1 MSAETTAYRMRT
13 PPLVSLR
20 VPADVSPYGL
30 AASAH
35 LMWRLTE
42 QGRDVEG
49 TAPAFSARFCTESSP
64 RCG

>member
-1 MSAETTAYRMRT
+1 MSAETSSYRMRT
-13 PPLVSLR
+13 PPLASLW

-42 QGRDVEG
+42 QGTGAEVA
-49 TAPAFSARFCTESSP
+49 APASLCTESSP